1 MGGAGRFILSLRVF
15 LLRSR
20 RAARSLPL
28 DSSSKMLR
36 AIIFD
41 CDGVIADSEPIHI
54 AALRRLLSEESITV
68 TREEYFA
75 HYLSFDDRRCF
86 LRAFG
91 QNGRSLTEDQLSELI
106 GRKAGYVESMM
117 RESLTLLPGAP
128 ELIRIASESYP
139 LAVASGA
146 LKREIEL
153 ILEFGGLTDC
163 FRAIVSAEDV
173 ARSKPHP
180 DPFLKA
186 CDLLN
191 SLSES
196 PISHSECLVI
206 EDSIHGVRAAREAGM
221 RCLAVTNSYP
231 REKLALAHRVV
242 ESLTEI
248 SLDSVRRMFV
258 D

>member
-1 MGGAGRFILSLRVF
+1 
-15 LLRSR
+15 
-20 RAARSLPL
+20 
-28 DSSSKMLR
+28 MLR

-41 CDGVIADSEPIHI
+41 CDGVIANSEPIHM
-54 AALRRLLSEESITV
+54 AALQRLLSEEGITV
-68 TREEYFA
+68 TREDYFE
-75 HYLSFDDRRCF
+75 HYLAFDDRGCF
-86 LRAFG
+86 IRAFG
-91 QNGRSLTEDQLSELI
+91 QSGRSLTEDQLTELI
-106 GRKAGYVESMM
+106 GRKAGYVKSMM
-117 RESLTLLPGAP
+117 RESLALLPGAP
-128 ELIRIASESYP
+128 ELIRLASESYP

-186 CDLLN
+186 CDMLN
-191 SLSES
+191 SLSEF
-196 PISHSECLVI
+196 PISPSECLVI

-221 RCLAVTNSYP
+221 LCLAVTNSYP
-231 REKLALAHRVV
+231 REKLIEAHHIVA
-242 ESLTEI
+242 SLVGI
-248 SLDSVRRMFV
+248 SLDDVRGIFA